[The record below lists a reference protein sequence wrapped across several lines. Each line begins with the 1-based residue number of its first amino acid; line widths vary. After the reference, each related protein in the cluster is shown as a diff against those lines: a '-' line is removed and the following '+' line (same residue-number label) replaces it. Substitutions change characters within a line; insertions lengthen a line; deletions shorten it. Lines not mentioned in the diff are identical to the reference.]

1 VKERAETVAG
11 FRGGGSRHPVFVEE
25 GIADHEFASAFARQ
39 VGEGEGEG
47 IVSFIEDCAVA
58 A

>member
-1 VKERAETVAG
+1 MEERAEAVAG
-11 FRGGGSRHPVFVEE
+11 FRGGRSRHPVFVEE
-25 GIADHEFASAFARQ
+25 GIADYEFAPAFARQ

-47 IVSFIEDCAVA
+47 IVSFIEDGAVA